1 MIMTDGLVGR
11 DRELATLSACLDA
24 AGTGRPQLVICRGE
38 PGVGKTRLAR
48 ELVARA
54 REEGF
59 LTGFGA
65 ALEASGAPPY
75 WCWWQALREIDE
87 VVGLEELARE
97 RGLQAQL
104 SGLRDTG
111 RPQLG
116 TTPEDRFRLFDGIAR
131 LIREVARRSSLLL
144 VLDDMH
150 WADEA
155 SLRLLQHVVKAL
167 QDERL
172 LLLVN
177 SRRQA
182 GGQEIDVLGTLLSEP
197 AATDLALGGLDCT
210 AVRRRLVGITRR
222 AVDDA
227 LVERVRASTG
237 GNPFFV
243 GEVGRALA
251 AGPDPGRVPVTTAL
265 RAAIAERLR
274 SLAPAAAEVVRAAAV
289 LGAEVSVPEL
299 ARLADAD
306 PTEVVRLLGEA
317 QDAAL
322 LQPADDAGRWRFDHA
337 IVRDAVL
344 DALPM
349 RTRGALHRAAA
360 EALEARVGA
369 SPGAHVGDIAHHRA
383 EAAVVGDDRLVAAVW
398 LERAAVRAMGQ
409 LAFEDAALL
418 LRRALALAEAELA
431 PVDRVRLLLLVG
443 RADHLAGNLA
453 GRLQACLDAAD
464 VAREL
469 GRADLLAEAALV
481 MEVTASAPGFE
492 VVTRRLCK
500 EALAALGSEPTSM
513 RARLLARVV
522 DTHMFG
528 SDLERVAPESDEALA
543 IATACDDAAALGAA
557 MAARRIVCAGPGGL
571 AEREIL
577 AARMLELAARDG
589 DPPTELAAR
598 LWQIDAS
605 SERGDLQRVA
615 DEVDALARCA
625 SSLGWLTARFEVARC
640 RAVLAQAQGRYADAV
655 RLEDTA
661 YELMKARGLASTLV
675 LRSGLL
681 PVVGRHVGP
690 ERRSMDASA
699 MMSGD
704 PEVLRRFGLI
714 AHVAAAHAHATAGE
728 LGEAERLYRASG
740 SVESWR
746 PPPHVVLLVDAFGI
760 AVSDVL
766 GDAGDLSYLR
776 DRLAA
781 HRGHHVVSGIAQIC
795 YFGPVELWLGV
806 AAHRLGLLDEAVADL
821 EQADAHCAR
830 AGAAGF
836 RVEAQIR
843 LAAVLADRRGHG
855 DLTRAGVLLGVA
867 APTARRLGMT
877 PYVATAA
884 AVQAE
889 VDRLAGVVALSPRET
904 EVARLVAEGLTN
916 REIAARLVLSER
928 TVEQHVRSVL
938 AKLGLTNRAQVAAW
952 AAHRVAYHA

>member
-1 MIMTDGLVGR
+1 MTNGLVGR
-11 DRELATLSACLDA
+11 DRELATLSGCLDA

-48 ELVARA
+48 ELVVRA
-54 REEGF
+54 RGEGF

-87 VVGLEELARE
+87 VVSLDELARE
-97 RGLQAQL
+97 RGLEAQL

-111 RPQLG
+111 APQLG
-116 TTPEDRFRLFDGIAR
+116 TTPEDRFRLFDGVAR
-131 LIREVARRSSLLL
+131 LVREVARRSSLLL

-172 LLLVN
+172 LLVVN
-177 SRRQA
+177 ARRQA
-182 GGQEIDVLGTLLSEP
+182 GGPEIDVLATLLSEP
-197 AATDLALGGLDCT
+197 VATDLALGGLDGT
-210 AVRRRLVGITRR
+210 AVRRHLLELTGR

-227 LVERVRASTG
+227 LVERVRTSTG

-251 AGPDPGRVPVTTAL
+251 AGPDPGRVPVTAAL

-274 SLAPAAAEVVRAAAV
+274 ILAPAAAEVVRAAAV
-289 LGAEVSVPEL
+289 LGEEVSVPEL

-322 LQPADDAGRWRFDHA
+322 LQPAEDATGRWRFAHA
-337 IVRDAVL
+337 IVRDAIL
-344 DALPM
+344 DALPVQ
-349 RTRGALHRAAA
+349 TRGALHRAAA
-360 EALEARVGA
+360 EALEARVGV
-369 SPGAHVGDIAHHRA
+369 SPGAHVFDIAHHRA
-383 EAAVVGDDRLVAAVW
+383 EAAIVGDDRLVAAGW

-418 LRRALALAEAELA
+418 LCRALALGEAELA

-453 GRLQACLDAAD
+453 GRLRACLDAAD

-500 EALAALGSEPTSM
+500 EALAALGPEPTSL

-543 IATACDDAAALGAA
+543 IATACDDPVALGAA

-571 AEREIL
+571 AEREFL

-589 DPPTELAAR
+589 DAPTELAAH

-625 SSLGWLTARFEVARC
+625 SSLGWLTARFEVVRC

-661 YELMKARGLASTLV
+661 YELMEARGLASTLV

-690 ERRSMDASA
+690 DRRSMDASA

-704 PEVLRRFGLI
+704 TEVLRRFGLI
-714 AHVAAAHAHATAGE
+714 AHVAAAHAQATAGE
-728 LGEAERLYRASG
+728 LGEAERLYRAFG
-740 SVESWR
+740 PVESWR

-766 GDAGDLSYLR
+766 GDVGDLSYLR

-781 HRGHHVVSGIAQIC
+781 HRGHHVVSGIAQVC

-821 EQADAHCAR
+821 EQADARCER

-843 LAAVLADRRGHG
+843 LVAALADRRGHG
-855 DLTRAGVLLGVA
+855 DLARARVLLGET
-867 APTARRLGMT
+867 APAARRLGMT

-904 EVARLVAEGLTN
+904 EVARLVADGLTN

-938 AKLGLTNRAQVAAW
+938 AKLGLANRAQVAAW
-952 AAHRVAYHA
+952 AAHRVEYHA